1 MFDLIIWTDNAA
13 FEGEYLYSEV
23 ARILRE
29 TAERFEAG
37 EDHRAHL
44 FDVNGNRVG
53 SFGWKEI

>member
-1 MFDLIIWTDNAA
+1 MFDLIIWTENAA
-13 FEGEYLYSEV
+13 FEDDLKYSEV

-37 EDHRAHL
+37 EDHSGQL
-44 FDVNGNRVG
+44 FDINGNRVG